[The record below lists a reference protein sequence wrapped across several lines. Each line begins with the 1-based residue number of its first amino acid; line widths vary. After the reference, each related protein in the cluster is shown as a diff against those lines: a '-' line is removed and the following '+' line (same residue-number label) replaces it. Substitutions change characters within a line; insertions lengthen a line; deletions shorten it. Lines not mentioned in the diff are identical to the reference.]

1 MNRDIL
7 NWQTPDGQRSSGDL
21 LDERVIQT
29 VARLNTLGAAPTAA
43 LILGSGWSQAVQGLQ
58 IEARM
63 AYADLPAFP
72 EIGVSGH
79 GDQLLV
85 GQLHG
90 RRVAVLTGR
99 RHTYEGGRPN
109 AMLGAILSVAGW
121 GVTTLIQTAA
131 AGSLDP
137 KIRPGELVLIED
149 HLNLSQAS
157 PLWPCTGDRRFVD
170 MTQAYH
176 PELRGRALFEGALA
190 GLSVHE
196 GIYAWTI
203 GPQFETPA
211 EIRMLRAL
219 GGHAVGMSVV
229 PETIAAR
236 YAGLRVLACAL
247 ITNMAAGM
255 GDASLSHAL
264 TLERSQLAQDTAE
277 RGLKV
282 LIEAAQAA

>member
-1 MNRDIL
+1 MNHDTAH
-7 NWQTPDGQRSSGDL
+7 WQTPEGQRSAGDL
-21 LDERVIQT
+21 LDVRVAQT
-29 VARLNTLGAAPTAA
+29 VAQLRTLGVAPTSA
-43 LILGSGWSQAVQGLQ
+43 LILGSGWTDAVQGLQ
-58 IEARM
+58 VEARM

-72 EIGVSGH
+72 EISVTGH
-79 GDQLLV
+79 GDRLV
-85 GQLHG
+85 IGQLHG

-109 AMLGAILSVAGW
+109 AMLGAILSLAAW
-121 GVTTLIQTAA
+121 GVSTLIQTAA
-131 AGSLDP
+131 AGSLDL

-157 PLWPCTGDRRFVD
+157 PLWSCTGDRRFVD
-170 MTQAYH
+170 MSHAYH
-176 PELRGRALFEGALA
+176 PELRGRALFESALA

-196 GIYAWTI
+196 GIYAWAI

-211 EIRMLRAL
+211 EVRMLRAL

-236 YAGLRVLACAL
+236 YAGMRVLACAL

-255 GDASLSHAL
+255 GDTTLNHEL

-277 RGLKV
+277 RALKV
-282 LIEAAQAA
+282 LVEVAQPA

>member
-1 MNRDIL
+1 MDRDL
-7 NWQTPDGQRSSGDL
+7 APWQTPDGQRSTGDL
-21 LDERVIQT
+21 LDERVAQT
-29 VARLNTLGAAPTAA
+29 VDRLKTLGAAPSSAI
-43 LILGSGWSQAVQGLQ
+43 ILGSGWRDAMQSLQ
-58 IEARM
+58 VEARM

-72 EIGVSGH
+72 EISVTGH
-79 GDQLLV
+79 GDHLLI

-99 RHTYEGGRPN
+99 QHTYEGGRPN
-109 AMLGAILSVAGW
+109 AMLGAILSLAAW
-121 GVTTLIQTAA
+121 GVSTLIQTAA

-137 KIRPGELVLIED
+137 KIRPGELVLVED

-157 PLWPCTGDRRFVD
+157 PLWSCTGDRRFVD
-170 MTQAYH
+170 MTHAYH
-176 PELRGRALFEGALA
+176 PELRGRALFDATLS

-255 GDASLSHAL
+255 GDTTLNHGL
-264 TLERSQLAQDTAE
+264 TLERSQLAGDTTE
-277 RGLKV
+277 RALKV
-282 LIEAAQAA
+282 MVEVAQPA